1 MTTPLDMEMSG
12 PGRLLPG
19 ASAHE
24 ELNPRGFKSS
34 LDLMLRGE
42 IEPSFHYQPIVDLRR
57 GVVAGYEALAR
68 FPASMGHTP
77 GACFAAAAAAGKR
90 YALDAT
96 LIRSALRSSA
106 LLPPDTFLTVN
117 ISPAVLLSHHWDGVL
132 DSNPSLTNVVIE
144 VTEEESITDYPSI
157 RTRLDKVRSLGG
169 CIAVDDA
176 GAGFA
181 SLQHIIEMKPA
192 FIKLDRAL
200 IKDCHSERAK
210 SVLIEMIGR
219 AGSRLDAWIIAEG
232 IETQHELEELV
243 QLGAPL
249 GQGFYLGRPQ
259 PTMQPLAE
267 GPAERLRALN
277 RQRLS
282 SDRLAPHVESCPA
295 RATSEEVQFLLKT
308 RKAATVVL
316 LDSWDRPVQ
325 IFERHPVLGLRC
337 LPSMMKSQIASDP
350 AEVLQRALTRPA
362 ENRFDPFAVISSE
375 GIFQGIVHVDR
386 LMTALLESSP
396 IQH

>member
-1 MTTPLDMEMSG
+1 MTRSIGTELSG
-12 PGRLLPG
+12 PGRWHPG
-19 ASAHE
+19 TSQHE
-24 ELNPRGFKSS
+24 EFDPRGFEHS
-34 LDLMLRGE
+34 LDLMLAGE
-42 IEPSFHYQPIVDLRR
+42 IQPSFHYQPIVDLRR

-68 FPASMGHTP
+68 FPASMGHSP
-77 GACFAAAAAAGKR
+77 AVCFAAASAAGKR
-90 YALDAT
+90 LALEAT
-96 LIRSALRSSA
+96 LIRSALRSRE
-106 LLPPDTFLTVN
+106 LLPSDTFLTVN

-132 DSNPSLTNVVIE
+132 DSNPNLTNVVIE
-144 VTEEESITDYPSI
+144 VTEEESITDYVRI
-157 RTRLDKVRSLGG
+157 RERLDKIRSLGG
-169 CIAVDDA
+169 CLAVDDA

-200 IKDCHSERAK
+200 VKDCHADRAK

-232 IETQHELEELV
+232 IENQHELEELT

-249 GQGFYLGRPQ
+249 GQGFYLGRPH
-259 PTMQPLAE
+259 PTMQPLAT
-267 GPAERLRALN
+267 GPTETLRALN

-337 LPSMMKSQIASDP
+337 LTSLMKSQIASDP

-386 LMTALLESSP
+386 LMSALLEASP

>member
-1 MTTPLDMEMSG
+1 
-12 PGRLLPG
+12 
-19 ASAHE
+19 
-24 ELNPRGFKSS
+24 
-34 LDLMLRGE
+34 MLRGE
-42 IEPSFHYQPIVDLRR
+42 LQPAFHYQPIVDLRR

-68 FPASMGHTP
+68 FPATMGDTP
-77 GACFAAAAAAGKR
+77 GVCFAAANAAGKR
-90 YALDAT
+90 LALEAT
-96 LIRSALRSSA
+96 LLRSALRSSA

-117 ISPAVLLSHHWDGVL
+117 IGPAVLLSHHWDAIL
-132 DSNPSLTNVVIE
+132 DSNPSLVNTVIE
-144 VTEEESITDYPSI
+144 ITEEDAIVDYPSI
-157 RTRLDKVRSLGG
+157 RSRLDHIRTLGG
-169 CIAVDDA
+169 CIAIDDA

-200 IKDCHSERAK
+200 IKDCHADRAK

-232 IETQHELEELV
+232 IETRHELAEIT
-243 QLGAPL
+243 QLGVPL

-259 PTMQPLAE
+259 PTMQTLAPE
-267 GPAERLRALN
+267 PTETLLALN

-308 RKAATVVL
+308 RSAATVVL
-316 LDSWDRPVQ
+316 LDSWDRPMQ
-325 IFERHPVLGLRC
+325 IFERHPVFGLRC
-337 LPSMMKSQIASDP
+337 LSTVMKSQIASDP
-350 AEVLQRALTRPA
+350 TEVLHRALTRPL
-362 ENRFDPFAVISSE
+362 ETRFDPFAVISSE
-375 GIFQGIVHVDR
+375 GVFQGIVHVDR
-386 LMTALLESSP
+386 LMSALLDSTS